1 MSLVILQRSDE
12 ARKKEKSRDRDPARD
27 RDRDRDRGAD
37 MEREQE
43 DEKGR
48 SKVVKE
54 SEAGAE
60 PPHAKKS
67 KRDHSP
73 VRR

>member
-27 RDRDRDRGAD
+27 KDRDRGAD